1 MRPRPEDVQVVDLN
15 LAARTHGRAS
25 SRYRSCPLEVV
36 REGTESL
43 RQWTP
48 HSTARGWGRS
58 MPHG

>member
-1 MRPRPEDVQVVDLN
+1 MQRLLEHVRAAGPN
-15 LAARTHGRAS
+15 LAARTHGLAS

-43 RQWTP
+43 SQWTP
-48 HSTARGWGRS
+48 DRTARGWERS